1 MLWDNST
8 WSRFT
13 KVFPDFQAFVKFLLL
28 SDVEKYSQTPPV
40 DWLCG
45 SLGDVCVSV
54 SKSELGV
61 ICVQF

>member
-1 MLWDNST
+1 M
-8 WSRFT
+8 
-13 KVFPDFQAFVKFLLL
+13 KFLLL